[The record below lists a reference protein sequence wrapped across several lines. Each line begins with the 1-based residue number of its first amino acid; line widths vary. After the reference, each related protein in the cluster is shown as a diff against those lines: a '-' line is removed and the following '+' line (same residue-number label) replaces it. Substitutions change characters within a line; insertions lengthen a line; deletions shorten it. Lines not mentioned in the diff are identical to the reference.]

1 MKLGYLLI
9 ATAGVLVSAATANA
23 ANLVSNGEFTTGYFD
38 WTVFKTSN
46 GTLGSFPNPEV
57 SLFNVTGAGA
67 QDAATFNVGIVNFP
81 DVDQGGGI
89 FQDITTAAGTLDFSA
104 SIASYSATDNADGG
118 TFEVLLDG
126 AVLETYSFGTVDD
139 TTARSSLSFDTS
151 VTAGVHELEIL
162 IVRGFES
169 GGNDVTPNE
178 YITNISA
185 TQSSTVVPEPSTWTM
200 MLLGFAGL
208 GYAGYR
214 PSRKDAADPV
224 ERACQDFTRLDAR
237 QRARLI
243 RRVEWRWATKIR

>member
-1 MKLGYLLI
+1 MKLRFLLI
-9 ATAGVLVSAATANA
+9 ATAGVLVSAAKANA
-23 ANLVSNGEFTTGYFD
+23 GNLVANGEFTTGDFTD
-38 WTVFKTSN
+38 WTLFTTSN
-46 GTLGSFPNPEV
+46 GTLGSSPNPEV

-89 FQDITTAAGTLDFSA
+89 YQDITTAAGTLDFSA

-126 AVLETYSFGTVDD
+126 TVLNSYSFGYVDD
-139 TTARSSLSFDTS
+139 TTARSSLGFDTS

-162 IVRGFES
+162 IVRGYEFDIN
-169 GGNDVTPNE
+169 GVTPNE

-185 TQSSTVVPEPSTWTM
+185 TQSSTVVPEPSTWAM

-208 GYAGYR
+208 GFVGYR
-214 PSRKDAADPV
+214 TR
-224 ERACQDFTRLDAR
+224 RAVSIGA
-237 QRARLI
+237 
-243 RRVEWRWATKIR
+243 